1 VHTSQRA
8 GLCISALLVGLALV
22 TTEAIRSGCRLIAW
36 LMRLFIMNLK
46 VGLSADQGSL
56 LSGLVFIDL
65 VMRGTLLALGDDL
78 GSLIDAAGR
87 FSLHLRVLTRLVD
100 DVLLHLLLM
109 LLQHVVRHGALVR
122 RISPLH
128 QWMMVPIQS
137 SLLLLLLF
145 VLGPSAHMGR
155 GRGLVGGE
163 GCRRCGSVR
172 VSGIRAHRW
181 DVVVGLR
188 AVTACARGHLRH
200 VLLVPALVV
209 AHWHARKVRWSV
221 HGAIVGCVHAVG
233 CGRHVAHGDVASWA
247 IWAGTSSL
255 LLRLRL
261 MVADRVDLSRIT
273 LRNVS

>member
-1 VHTSQRA
+1 MHTSQRA

-87 FSLHLRVLTRLVD
+87 FSLYLRVLTRLVD

-188 AVTACARGHLRH
+188 AVTACARGASKACTTGTRPSSGPLACQEGAVVGTWSHSGLRACRRVRPACGPWGRCQLGH
-200 VLLVPALVV
+200 MGWDLLFTV
-209 AHWHARKVRWSV
+209 K
-221 HGAIVGCVHAVG
+221 
-233 CGRHVAHGDVASWA
+233 
-247 IWAGTSSL
+247 TK
-255 LLRLRL
+255 
-261 MVADRVDLSRIT
+261 ADGG
-273 LRNVS
+273 